1 MPNRGFEEPRP
12 LAVLLA
18 CAAGDVMAVRSF
30 AETLLRSQDLRD
42 PAFRD
47 ARLIMTAACLQLQSR
62 AAPAPTVVDLLHVL
76 ASFESGLDAGSILG
90 ASPMQFVQYAA
101 AEIDALNPACRRD
114 ALNICTRACLAASTK
129 NDTKTA

>member
-1 MPNRGFEEPRP
+1 MRDGGQMGPDRAKACANATRCGPAPHQQGAFEVWMPNRGFEEPRP

-90 ASPMQFVQYAA
+90 ASPMQFVQ
-101 AEIDALNPACRRD
+101 
-114 ALNICTRACLAASTK
+114 
-129 NDTKTA
+129 